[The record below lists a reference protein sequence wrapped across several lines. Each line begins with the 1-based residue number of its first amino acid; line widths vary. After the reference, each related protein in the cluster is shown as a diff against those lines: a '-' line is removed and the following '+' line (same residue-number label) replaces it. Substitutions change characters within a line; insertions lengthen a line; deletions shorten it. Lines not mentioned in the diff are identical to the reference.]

1 MHPRTRFTRRPPE
14 YQRSRNRGLLLTGLE
29 AGLRILVGAGIYL
42 IESSQLNGSFYP
54 VIVTPPAGETPAK
67 TESFTC
73 WCEWGR
79 KVHTP
84 WSAGSDVLPCTHQ
97 LLVFWYRLPAAVR
110 ARLCD
115 QDPNLVAAQLA
126 GQAALIERGGGG
138 EIVIPLSAS
147 SWECVQPIGGPR
159 APSRRDPGPLLLAG
173 SAY

>member
-1 MHPRTRFTRRPPE
+1 
-14 YQRSRNRGLLLTGLE
+14 LLLTGLE

-54 VIVTPPAGETPAK
+54 VIVTLPAGATQTKPEA
-67 TESFTC
+67 FTC
-73 WCEWGR
+73 CCEWSR

-84 WSAGSDVLPCTHQ
+84 WTAGSDVLPCTHQ

-115 QDPNLVAAQLA
+115 QDANLVAAQLA
-126 GQAALIERGGGG
+126 GQAALIERGGGQ
-138 EIVIPLSAS
+138 EILIPLSNGG
-147 SWECVQPIGGPR
+147 WECVQPPGVR
-159 APSRRDPGPLLLAG
+159 SSASQWDPDPTLLAG

>member
-29 AGLRILVGAGIYL
+29 AGLRVLVGTGIYL

-54 VIVTPPAGETPAK
+54 LIVAPPAGEEQDK
-67 TESFTC
+67 TECFTC

-79 KVHTP
+79 KVHMP
-84 WSAGSDVLPCTHQ
+84 WCAGADVLPCTHQ

-126 GQAALIERGGGG
+126 GQAALIERVGGG
-138 EIVIPLSAS
+138 EILIALSNS
-147 SWECVQPIGGPR
+147 SGECFRPARVHSSPN
-159 APSRRDPGPLLLAG
+159 RRDPDPTLVAG